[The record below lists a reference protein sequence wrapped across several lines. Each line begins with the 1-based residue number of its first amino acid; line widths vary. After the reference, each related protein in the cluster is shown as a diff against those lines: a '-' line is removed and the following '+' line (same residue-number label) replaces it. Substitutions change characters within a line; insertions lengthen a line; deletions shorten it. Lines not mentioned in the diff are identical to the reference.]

1 MRLTKIFSVIV
12 IGLFVITLFNC
23 SGTRYISAKNPE
35 SEASV
40 RLNMTDGTYHEGI
53 IITGDSTHL
62 VYVDAETHEKT
73 TLKLKDIESIERIS
87 KYFDFEGNPI
97 PINEIK
103 ANKNLK
109 NTLLYGGAG
118 LALGAAVGTGVGIGL
133 YAANQPL
140 LANASIL
147 VFGGLGAYYFGKKGV
162 RKDYDDAAFKARQ
175 KRYQE
180 YKELRAEKRRL
191 EELRKK
197 KAELLKKLQEKKR
210 KEKEKRQNVR

>member
-1 MRLTKIFSVIV
+1 MRLTKIFTAIV
-12 IGLFVITLFNC
+12 IGLLAVTLFNC
-23 SGTRYISAKNPE
+23 SGSRYMSAKSPE
-35 SEASV
+35 SQASV
-40 RLNMTDGTYHEGI
+40 RLNLTDGTHREGI
-53 IITGDSTHL
+53 IITGDSTNL
-62 VYVDAETHEKT
+62 VYVDAGTHEKT

-97 PINEIK
+97 PIEEIK

-133 YAANQPL
+133 YAADQPL
-140 LANASIL
+140 MANASIVL
-147 VFGGLGAYYFGKKGV
+147 FSGLGAWYFGRKGV
-162 RKDYDDAAFKARQ
+162 QKDYEEAAFKARQ

-191 EELRKK
+191 EELRRK
-197 KAELLKKLQEKKR
+197 KAELLKKLQEKK
-210 KEKEKRQNVR
+210 KAKGKH

>member
-1 MRLTKIFSVIV
+1 M
-12 IGLFVITLFNC
+12 
-23 SGTRYISAKNPE
+23 SAKSPE
-35 SEASV
+35 SQASV
-40 RLNMTDGTYHEGI
+40 RLNLTDGTHREGI
-53 IITGDSTHL
+53 IITGDSTNL
-62 VYVDAETHEKT
+62 VYVDAGTHEKT

-97 PINEIK
+97 PIEEIK

-133 YAANQPL
+133 YAADQPL
-140 LANASIL
+140 MANASIVL
-147 VFGGLGAYYFGKKGV
+147 FSGLGAWYFGRKGV
-162 RKDYDDAAFKARQ
+162 QKDYEEAAFKARQ

-191 EELRKK
+191 EELRRK
-197 KAELLKKLQEKKR
+197 KAELLKKLQEKK
-210 KEKEKRQNVR
+210 KAKGKH